1 MSGAI
6 VLVTGASGHLG
17 FRVVINALTLGYH
30 VRAAVRSQAKAD
42 LILASDSIKSLK
54 PGSALTF
61 TIVPDL
67 LTPGAYD
74 SAVKDVKYIVHTAS
88 PLAEPTTEE
97 EKAHVDFAIKPAIRG
112 TLNILEAAAK
122 TPRVKRVVITSSVVA
137 AVPWPHFIAE
147 ESDHIYNADHV
158 VEDSEADGPYGHHF
172 EAYAASKVKALNATR
187 RFMKEGNRHFDVI
200 NILPGFFIGKSELA
214 PASKEAILES
224 AGTNKTA
231 LSQVFGE
238 KTDFPT
244 PGTMAHV
251 DDIAK
256 VHILS
261 LQDHVKC
268 GQNFGMQ
275 TWAIDGDLWQ
285 DTVKFVKKHY
295 PKEVAAGIL
304 PANGNR
310 PSKRVRYDTSATE
323 RILGIKFRSYEDAVV
338 SVVDSYLEHLARE
351 KATNGQ

>member
-1 MSGAI
+1 MSGAL
-6 VLVTGASGHLG
+6 VLVTGATGHLG
-17 FRVVINALTLGYH
+17 FRIVINALTSGYH

-42 LILASDSIKSLK
+42 LILASESVKNLK

-61 TIVPDL
+61 TIVPDIL
-67 LTPGAYD
+67 APGAYD

-88 PLAEPTTEE
+88 PLAEPSTEE
-97 EKAHVDFAIKPAIRG
+97 EKANIAFAVKPAIRG

-122 TPRVKRVVITSSVVA
+122 APSVKRVVITSSVVA
-137 AVPWPHFIAE
+137 VMPWPHFIAE
-147 ESDHIYNADHV
+147 ESDHIYNADYV
-158 VEDSEADGPYGHHF
+158 VDDSEVDGPYGHHF
-172 EAYAASKVKALNATR
+172 EAYGASKVKALNATK
-187 RFMKEGNRHFDVI
+187 RFMKEGNRHFDNI
-200 NILPGFFIGKSELA
+200 NIMPGFFIGKSELA

-238 KTDFPT
+238 KGDFPT

-261 LQDHVKC
+261 LQEHVKG

-275 TWAIDGDLWQ
+275 TGGINGDAWQ
-285 DTVKFVKKHY
+285 DSVEFAKKHY

-304 PANGNR
+304 PANGFR
-310 PSKRVRYDTSATE
+310 PSKRVRFDTSATE
-323 RILGIKFRSYEDAVV
+323 KILGIKFRTYEEAVV
-338 SVVDSYLEHLARE
+338 SVIDSYLEYLAKE
-351 KATNGQ
+351 KATNSH